1 MHKVCCMYVCMYVC
15 IIIMIFIY
23 CTLANECNTDF
34 PTSSSTVKVNHLP
47 QQSSIVSLMKPPNM
61 EYIQQNISVVSK
73 SNSSVTIVS
82 DSYTTFSF
90 SPVTT
95 FSVVKCLTTSSS
107 VVTSIS
113 GQAIAGKHILQYIV
127 DCFWCLL
134 LTIIT
139 ITFSFP

>member
-1 MHKVCCMYVCMYVC
+1 
-15 IIIMIFIY
+15 MIFIY

-34 PTSSSTVKVNHLP
+34 SSSSLTVKVDCLP
-47 QQSSIVSLMKPPNM
+47 QQSSIVSLMKSLSIENT
-61 EYIQQNISVVSK
+61 QQNISVVSQP
-73 SNSSVTIVS
+73 NSSVTIFS
-82 DSYTTFSF
+82 ENHTTFSCI
-90 SPVTT
+90 PVTT
-95 FSVVKCLTTSSS
+95 LSVVECLTTSSS